1 MVNASGPVGSTDSR
15 PGRSTTRIGPSAK
28 TGRRECP
35 APSWARSR
43 GHQRPARL
51 VNSQVLDATAGLRPG
66 PPREVAASRVPTRR
80 SALPAFFA
88 SNGCARSPCPRNA
101 CRPGAVDGWM
111 DFDMTLA
118 RTVGGGTNRGPDCR
132 DTGTDTDT
140 DTDEHQQLQPV
151 SNGAT
156 HAQLIAQLLVLQQ
169 RTATMPEIE
178 QAKGAL
184 MLAYGLTADDAF
196 ALLRSY
202 SQNRNVKLRDIAA
215 WLTENLDTVPR
226 CAAAARK
233 LDHLLKHCG
242 DRMPRGCHGA
252 TQTQGDVPMV
262 AGGSAH
268 RFRTSARTP
277 SRMSPGRSAAARQ
290 LMALSARVGCFS
302 RPSARRSTGR
312 ATERRPA
319 LFGRPS
325 GPRPPDQRVATPMLL
340 SISPPQFDH
349 PVPCS
354 RARSSALP
362 ACCNTRPDRR
372 PPRPAP

>member
-1 MVNASGPVGSTDSR
+1 
-15 PGRSTTRIGPSAK
+15 
-28 TGRRECP
+28 
-35 APSWARSR
+35 
-43 GHQRPARL
+43 
-51 VNSQVLDATAGLRPG
+51 
-66 PPREVAASRVPTRR
+66 
-80 SALPAFFA
+80 
-88 SNGCARSPCPRNA
+88 
-101 CRPGAVDGWM
+101 
-111 DFDMTLA
+111 MTLA

-277 SRMSPGRSAAARQ
+277 AG
-290 LMALSARVGCFS
+290 
-302 RPSARRSTGR
+302 
-312 ATERRPA
+312 
-319 LFGRPS
+319 
-325 GPRPPDQRVATPMLL
+325 
-340 SISPPQFDH
+340 
-349 PVPCS
+349 
-354 RARSSALP
+354 
-362 ACCNTRPDRR
+362 
-372 PPRPAP
+372 